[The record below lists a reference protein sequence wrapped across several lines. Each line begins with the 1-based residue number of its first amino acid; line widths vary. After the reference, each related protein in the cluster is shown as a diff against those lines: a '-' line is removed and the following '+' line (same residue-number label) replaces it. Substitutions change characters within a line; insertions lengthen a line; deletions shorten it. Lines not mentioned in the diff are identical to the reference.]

1 MASIRGYNLGMHW
14 RRIIAAGAVLMAG
27 VLSAGETSTAS
38 QPCADPGKTSCSPS
52 KKDLQSAKG
61 AFSRGM
67 KLQNAKHFDEALQE
81 FDTAVEHAPQN
92 TEYLTARE
100 MLRQQRVFEHMQR
113 GNVSLLDGHQIEA
126 LAEFRAAL
134 DLDPQNV
141 YAQQRLQDAAGDSGL
156 KPSSLPL
163 ILANS
168 GEIHVSPAPLS
179 ADFHY
184 SGDGRSLLTQIATT
198 FGLTAVFDESVVSR
212 TVRFDISNVDFYT
225 AIAAAC
231 AVTKSFWIPMSERQM
246 FLAAD
251 TPDNHR
257 TFDRMVLRT
266 FYLPG
271 FSGNKDFND
280 IANLL
285 RNLFD
290 VRFIMTEPSA
300 GTMIVRAPQGTMDA
314 VTTFLDGLDDA
325 RPQVMLDM
333 RVYQISHS
341 FVRNMGIHLPN
352 QFQMFNIPV
361 AALAGL
367 GGQNIQ
373 DLINQLIA
381 SGGINQANS
390 SALSALLA
398 QLQNQQTSLFSQPVV
413 TFGNGLT
420 LMGLSLGTAGAQ
432 MYLNEGSI
440 KTLEHV
446 YLRTSQGDDAVFRVG
461 SRFPIL
467 NATFAP
473 IFNSPEISK
482 VLQNNTF
489 QAPFPSFNYEDLG
502 LSFKAKPIVSGSSD
516 VTLNLEMQF
525 RALSGQSIDGIPVI
539 SNREYK
545 GTITLKEGESGVV
558 AGSVSRTDSKSMDG
572 IPGLGSLPGL
582 NKILTNNSKQENDDE
597 LLLVVTPYVISR
609 SEHNNSEVWLKQ

>member
-1 MASIRGYNLGMHW
+1 MAMGV
-14 RRIIAAGAVLMAG
+14 VLLCASLALAD
-27 VLSAGETSTAS
+27 VSKPAS
-38 QPCADPGKTSCSPS
+38 QPCSDDGKACAPS
-52 KKDLQSAKG
+52 KKDLQSAK
-61 AFSRGM
+61 AAYSRGI
-67 KLQNAKHFDEALQE
+67 KLQTVRKYDEALE
-81 FDTAVEHAPQN
+81 ELNHAVDHSPRN

-100 MLRQQRVFEHMQR
+100 MLRQQLVFDHIQR
-113 GNVSLLDGHQIEA
+113 GNVNLLDGHQIEA

-141 YAQQRLQDAAGDSGL
+141 YAQQRLSDAAGDSDL
-156 KPSSLPL
+156 KTSNLPL

-168 GEIHVSPAPLS
+168 GEIHVNPAALS

-184 SGDGRSLLTQIATT
+184 VGDGRALLTQIATT
-198 FGLTAVFDESVVSR
+198 FGLTAVFDDSVVPR
-212 TVRFDISNVDFYT
+212 TVRFDISNVDFFT
-225 AIAAAC
+225 AMQAAC
-231 AVTKSFWIPMSERQM
+231 AVTKSFWVPLSEKQL

-251 TPDNHR
+251 TQENHR

-271 FSGNKDFND
+271 FSGQKDFND
-280 IANLL
+280 ISNLL
-285 RNLFD
+285 RNLFE
-290 VRFIMTEPSA
+290 VRFVTTQPAA
-300 GTMIVRAPQGTMDA
+300 GTVVVRAPQATMDA
-314 VTTFLDGLDDA
+314 ITTFMKGLDDA
-325 RPQVMLDM
+325 KPQVMLDM
-333 RVYQISHS
+333 RVYQISHT
-341 FVRNMGIHLPN
+341 FVRNMGIRLPN
-352 QFQMFNIPV
+352 QFQMFNIP
-361 AALAGL
+361 AGALAGL

-398 QLQNQQTSLFSQPVV
+398 QLQNQQSSIFSQPVV

-432 MYLNEGSI
+432 MYLNESTI

-446 YLRTSQGDDAVFRVG
+446 YMRTAQGDDAVFRVG
-461 SRFPIL
+461 TRYPIL

-473 IFNSPEISK
+473 IFNSAAISK
-482 VLQNNTF
+482 VVQNNSF
-489 QAPFPSFNYEDLG
+489 QAPFPSINYEDIG
-502 LSFKAKPIVSGSSD
+502 LSFKAKPTISGNSD

-525 RALSGQSIDGIPVI
+525 RALTAQSIDGIPVI

-558 AGSVSRTDSKSMDG
+558 AGSVSRTDSRSMSG
-572 IPGLGSLPGL
+572 IPGLGAVPGL
-582 NKILTNNSKQENDDE
+582 NKVLTSNNKQENDDE
-597 LLLVVTPYVISR
+597 LLLVITPYVISSGER
-609 SEHNNSEVWLKQ
+609 SSSAVWLKR

>member
-1 MASIRGYNLGMHW
+1 MHW
-14 RRIIAAGAVLMAG
+14 KQAMAAGVVLVCTALAVAD
-27 VLSAGETSTAS
+27 VSKPS
-38 QPCADPGKTSCSPS
+38 QPCTDDGTACAPS
-52 KKDLQSAKG
+52 KKDLQSAK
-61 AFSRGM
+61 AAYTRGV
-67 KLQNAKHFDEALQE
+67 KLQAAKKFDEALHE
-81 FDTAVEHAPQN
+81 LSDAVEHSPRN
-92 TEYLTARE
+92 TQYLTARE
-100 MLRQQRVFEHMQR
+100 MLRQQLVFDHMQR
-113 GNVSLLDGHQIEA
+113 GNVNLLDGHQIEA

-134 DLDPQNV
+134 DLDPQNA
-141 YAQQRLQDAAGDSGL
+141 YAQQRLRDAAGNADL
-156 KPSSLPL
+156 KQSSLPL

-168 GEIHVSPAPLS
+168 GEIRVNPAPLS

-184 SGDGRSLLTQIATT
+184 AGDGRTLLTQIATT
-198 FGLTAVFDESVVSR
+198 FGLTAVFDDSVVSR
-212 TVRFDISNVDFYT
+212 TVRFDITNVDFFT
-225 AIAAAC
+225 AMQAAC
-231 AVTKSFWIPMSERQM
+231 AVTKSLWIPLSEKQF

-290 VRFIMTEPSA
+290 VRFITTQPAA
-300 GTMIVRAPQGTMDA
+300 GTVVVRASQGAMDA
-314 VTTFLDGLDDA
+314 VTTFMESLDDA

-333 RVYQISHS
+333 RVYQISHT

-352 QFQMFNIPV
+352 QFQMFNIP
-361 AALAGL
+361 AGALAGL

-373 DLINQLIA
+373 DLINQLIS

-390 SALSALLA
+390 SAISALLA
-398 QLQNQQTSLFSQPVV
+398 QLQNQQNSILSQPVV

-420 LMGLSLGTAGAQ
+420 LMGLSLGTASIQ
-432 MYLNEGSI
+432 MYLNESNI

-461 SRFPIL
+461 ARYPIL

-473 IFNSPEISK
+473 IFNTAAISK
-482 VLQNNTF
+482 VVQNNSF
-489 QAPFPSFNYEDLG
+489 QAPFPSINYEDIGLG
-502 LSFKAKPIVSGSSD
+502 FKAKPTISGNSD

-525 RALSGQSIDGIPVI
+525 RALTAQSIDGIPVI

-545 GTITLKEGESGVV
+545 GTITLREGESGVV
-558 AGSVSRTDSKSMDG
+558 AGSISRMDSRSMSG
-572 IPGLGSLPGL
+572 IPGFGSVPGL
-582 NKILTNNSKQENDDE
+582 NKLLTSNNKQETDDE
-597 LLLVVTPYVISR
+597 LLLVVTPYVISGRER
-609 SEHNNSEVWLKQ
+609 SNSEVWLKQ